1 MIDVD
6 FDIEFFLISFFF
18 QNSKED
24 INKLYDLLLSDDT
37 TAMAVNNE
45 QEWDSSTV
53 SSGLDN
59 EIESSESGVSYYKS
73 TSGFHVR
80 L

>member
-6 FDIEFFLISFFF
+6 FDFEFFLISFFF
-18 QNSKED
+18 QNSKEE

-37 TAMAVNNE
+37 AAMAVNNE